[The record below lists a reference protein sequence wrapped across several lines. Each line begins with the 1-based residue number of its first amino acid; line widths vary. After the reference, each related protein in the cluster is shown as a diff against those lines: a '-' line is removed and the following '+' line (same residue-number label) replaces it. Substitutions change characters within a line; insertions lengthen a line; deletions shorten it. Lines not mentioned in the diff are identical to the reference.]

1 MYSYFKHP
9 NKVCMTYFQHM
20 SLSLGFSKKLFA
32 GSLKSVVHSIIPAFY
47 ISSTSD
53 LLRDIKDEMDKHA
66 CHKK

>member
-1 MYSYFKHP
+1 
-9 NKVCMTYFQHM
+9 M
-20 SLSLGFSKKLFA
+20 SLSWGFSKKLLA
-32 GSLKSVVHSIIPAFY
+32 GSLKSTVHSIIPAFY